1 MLFGR
6 VLLDNDDWSIDV
18 GLLGGMKVTKKSL
31 GSTRR
36 VPAEFRLYFQRM
48 IETLGKQG
56 VFIDPED
63 ETFEELAED
72 FAAAVFDSGDRQQD
86 FFDAYPAEEKAKQYL
101 EPD

>member
-18 GLLGGMKVTKKSL
+18 GLLGGMKVTKKS
-31 GSTRR
+31 
-36 VPAEFRLYFQRM
+36 RLYFLRM
-48 IETLGKQG
+48 IETLGKHG